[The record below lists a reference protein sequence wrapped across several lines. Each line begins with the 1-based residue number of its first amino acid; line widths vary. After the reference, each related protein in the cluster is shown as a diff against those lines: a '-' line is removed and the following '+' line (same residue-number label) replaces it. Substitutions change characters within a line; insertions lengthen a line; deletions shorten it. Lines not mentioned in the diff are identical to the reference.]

1 MWQPFIILSRRKR
14 QYSSHN
20 LVELLEEMGVS
31 TNSLMPLSDAAS
43 RQLNNMGGCKNGRQQ
58 SSPMF
63 PTFLPLEVFDDT
75 EFDCRTPEEW
85 VSLGEID

>member
-1 MWQPFIILSRRKR
+1 MARRKR

-31 TNSLMPLSDAAS
+31 TNSLMPVTDVVS
-43 RQLNNMGGCKNGRQQ
+43 RQLIGVGGNKNGRRQ
-58 SSPMF
+58 SSPTF
-63 PTFLPLEVFDDT
+63 PSFLPLEVFDDT

-85 VSLGEID
+85 VSLGESD

>member
-1 MWQPFIILSRRKR
+1 M
-14 QYSSHN
+14 
-20 LVELLEEMGVS
+20 S

-43 RQLNNMGGCKNGRQQ
+43 RQLNNMDGNKNGRQQ

-85 VSLGEID
+85 VSLGEIDQYLREKGNIALIAII